1 METQPT
7 EIRDGH
13 SDKAELATSVHPSS
27 GAAAALCVCGEFSS
41 HEQQRHTTLAA
52 LHQISCSL
60 GLTLTA
66 SGASRHRNYQR

>member
-27 GAAAALCVCGEFSS
+27 GAALCGEFSS

-52 LHQISCSL
+52 LHQISCS
-60 GLTLTA
+60 TLTA